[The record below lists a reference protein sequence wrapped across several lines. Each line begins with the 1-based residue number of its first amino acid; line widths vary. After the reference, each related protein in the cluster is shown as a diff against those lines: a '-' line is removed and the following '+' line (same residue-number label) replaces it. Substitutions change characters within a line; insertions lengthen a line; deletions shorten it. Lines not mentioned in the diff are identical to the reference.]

1 MTICSVLYRF
11 RGILPPVVT
20 PEFYLSGWFG
30 FRGSGHIQKAEYE
43 AAFAPVRNPPFSPD
57 RPVEQVEGDRDV
69 FGDGAVTLIS
79 TPGHTSGHQSLLVNL
94 EQTGWVV
101 LAGDAMQ
108 VKEQWDRWHASPGSY
123 PERLAPS
130 MARLADGGVRAPGP
144 GVVQPRPGPNHR
156 GALGEPVLR
165 SVD

>member
-1 MTICSVLYRF
+1 
-11 RGILPPVVT
+11 
-20 PEFYLSGWFG
+20 
-30 FRGSGHIQKAEYE
+30 
-43 AAFAPVRNPPFSPD
+43 
-57 RPVEQVEGDRDV
+57 VEQVEGDRDV

-101 LAGDAMQ
+101 LAGDATQ

-130 MARLADGGVRAPGP
+130 MARLAD
-144 GVVQPRPGPNHR
+144 VVSEHQAQVWFSHD
-156 GALGEPVLR
+156 PVQTTELR
-165 SVD
+165 SASPYYE